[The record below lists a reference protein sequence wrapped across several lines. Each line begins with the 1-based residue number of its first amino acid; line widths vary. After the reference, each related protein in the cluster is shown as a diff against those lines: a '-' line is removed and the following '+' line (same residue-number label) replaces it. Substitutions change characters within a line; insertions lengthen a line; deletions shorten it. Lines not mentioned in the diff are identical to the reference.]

1 VTGAGPADPAPADPV
16 PESPGDA
23 RAYHRAT
30 KHSWTSVRSDRH
42 TLDWA
47 NKPFL
52 FKVYPDV
59 PTVPLPREVP
69 PPALPA
75 LEAIARGAV
84 PAGRAGVDLTALAQ
98 LLFFSAGLTKRKV
111 YPGGETM
118 HFRAAAS
125 TGALYQ
131 TEVYVVAGA
140 VAGLEPGVYHFS
152 PGDFTLRR
160 LRAGDHRAALAAMA
174 GRGDL
179 VAEAP
184 VTLVLTAI
192 HWRNTWKYRA
202 RAFRHF
208 FWDAGTLLANLLAT
222 AVAGDVP
229 ARILLGFADAPVNAL
244 LGVDAAREGS
254 LALVPLGRG
263 AGPAPPSPAAPPLAL
278 ASVPLSPRE
287 VDYPLVRA
295 AYEASALPDGMA
307 AQAWLARGPEGASVP
322 GGPEAVEA
330 GSPGPRENPAREP
343 SRALGETILRRGST
357 REFRRDPVA
366 GAHLAAILDAALR
379 PLPLDLDQAEGLVET
394 YLLVHAVDGLP
405 AGAYAW
411 DPGSRAPRLLK
422 PGAFRREGGALCLEQ
437 PLGADASVVAFFLSD
452 LDAALRR
459 WGSRGYRAVNLAAG
473 LLGGRL
479 YLGAYSVGLGATGL
493 TFYDDDVV
501 RFFEPEAAGQDAI
514 FVTALG
520 SATRSPSPRG
530 LPAAPATVEPLRPGD
545 A

>member
-1 VTGAGPADPAPADPV
+1 VTDPASTGRPPA
-16 PESPGDA
+16 SPGDA

-30 KHSWTSVRSDRH
+30 KHSWASVRSDRH
-42 TLDWA
+42 GLDWA

-52 FKVYPDV
+52 FKVYPDA
-59 PTVPLPREVP
+59 PAVPLPREVP
-69 PPALPA
+69 PPTLSALDA
-75 LEAIARGAV
+75 VARGVAS
-84 PAGRAGVDLTALAQ
+84 AGQRVVDTTALAQ

-111 YPGGETM
+111 YPGGETT

-140 VAGLEPGVYHFS
+140 VAGLEPGVYHFC

-160 LRAGDHRAALAAMA
+160 LRVGDHRAALAEAA

-179 VAEAP
+179 VADGPAT
-184 VTLVLTAI
+184 VILTAI

-222 AVAGDVP
+222 AVAIDVP
-229 ARILLGFADAPVNAL
+229 ARVLLGFADPLVNAL
-244 LGVDAAREGS
+244 IGIDAAREGS

-263 AGPAPPSPAAPPLAL
+263 AGPAPASPPAPPLAL
-278 ASVPLSPRE
+278 PSVPLSARE
-287 VDYPLVRA
+287 EDYPLVRA
-295 AYEASALPDGMA
+295 AYEASALPDGA
-307 AQAWLARGPEGASVP
+307 AARVWLAHAEDRTASLAGAASVETGATAAPGASP
-322 GGPEAVEA
+322 
-330 GSPGPRENPAREP
+330 REP

-357 REFRRDPVA
+357 REFRRDPLA
-366 GAHLAAILDAALR
+366 GARLTAILDAALR
-379 PLPLDLDQAEGLVET
+379 PLPLDLGHTEALVET
-394 YLLVHAVDGLP
+394 YLLVHAVEGL
-405 AGAYAW
+405 ASGAYVW
-411 DPGSRAPRLLK
+411 DPGTRAPRRLK
-422 PGAFRREGGALCLEQ
+422 SGEFRREGGELCLEQ
-437 PLGADASVVAFFLSD
+437 SLGADASAVAFFLSD
-452 LDAALRR
+452 LDSVLAR

-479 YLGAYSVGLGATGL
+479 YLGAYGFGLGATGL

-501 RFFEPEAAGQDAI
+501 RFFEPDAAGKEAI

-520 SATRSPSPRG
+520 PGARRPSPRD
-530 LPAAPATVEPLRPGD
+530 LPVVPAAVEPLRPGE